1 MVREEPKAPQSAP
14 TRVLWLQYSVDDDRP
29 LPEGFVSLDSVVDG
43 FEADA
48 AGRKAMTEARQFIGA
63 ELYKDQVPR
72 LATYRLE
79 KGWSQKRLAD
89 ELGTSQ
95 SYIARLETGR
105 SDPQMSTVR
114 RICLAL
120 GISLDEFARAFAS
133 TR

>member
-1 MVREEPKAPQSAP
+1 
-14 TRVLWLQYSVDDDRP
+14 
-29 LPEGFVSLDSVVDG
+29 
-43 FEADA
+43 
-48 AGRKAMTEARQFIGA
+48 MTEARQFIGA

-72 LATYRLE
+72 LATYRLA